1 MTVSSELN
9 RKEYTGDGSTTAF
22 ATSPVVFFDAADL
35 KVYTVVTAT
44 GVATLKTI
52 TTHYT
57 VSGGSGS
64 TGTVTMLTAP
74 ASTETLVIVR
84 DVAATQSSDFVNND
98 INDAET
104 LEDALDRLTMLAQ
117 QNAAAVARSVR
128 LADSDVTGASVEL
141 PTPAGSKLLGW
152 NSAGTALQNYAEG
165 DIAPDI
171 AVSAFM
177 ETVLD
182 DSTAAIARTTLGAV
196 GLTGNETVAGVKTF
210 SSAPVHPDGTVNAPG
225 LRFTTD
231 ATTGI
236 YSPGDSTVRVAVA
249 GSNPVSFEQL
259 RINLL
264 CGQIAFPASQ
274 SASADA
280 NTLDDYEEGTFTI
293 GFTINGSS
301 TGIGASVQAGTYTK
315 IGNRVLISG
324 QLTLSSE
331 GAGSGAAKITALP
344 FTSASFAMM
353 TLRVHALNAAIDAYP
368 SLLVDNGAT
377 TMSLQYLGNAAS
389 TVANMTETE
398 IANTTDFIFSGNY
411 RT

>member
-1 MTVSSELN
+1 
-9 RKEYTGDGSTTAF
+9 
-22 ATSPVVFFDAADL
+22 
-35 KVYTVVTAT
+35 
-44 GVATLKTI
+44 
-52 TTHYT
+52 

-74 ASTETLVIVR
+74 TAAQTLVIVR

-196 GLTGNETVAGVKTF
+196 GLTGDETVAGIKTF
-210 SSAPVHPDGTVNAPG
+210 SSNLVCTGSQMQMPDGTVTSPG
-225 LRFTTD
+225 LRVGTSGS
-231 ATTGI
+231 TGLF
-236 YSPGDSTVRVAVA
+236 SSGDNTVRVTCAGTQEAVFSST
-249 GSNPVSFEQL
+249 GLDLNHL
-259 RINLL
+259 LNLSASTA
-264 CGQIAFPASQ
+264 GQIQFPASQ
-274 SASADA
+274 NASAGA
-280 NTLDDYEEGTFTI
+280 NTLDDYEEGTFTV
-293 GFTINGSS
+293 GFTINASS

-315 IGNRVLISG
+315 IGNRVFISG

-344 FTSASFAMM
+344 FTAASFSMM
-353 TLRVHALNAAIDAYP
+353 TLRVHGLNAAIDAYP
-368 SLLVDNGAT
+368 SLLVDVGAT
-377 TMSLQYLGNAAS
+377 TMSLQYLANASS
-389 TVANMTETE
+389 TVANFTETQT
-398 IANTTDFIFSGNY
+398 ANTTDFIFSGNY
-411 RT
+411 RV